1 MGSMTAAE
9 RRVARALLASYPAAG
24 LDSAGSLAAT
34 AQTSA
39 ATVVRLVQKLG
50 FDGFPG
56 FQTTLRAELSS
67 RRVGP
72 IDRAAVAPPGDAR
85 EKILHDLSQAL
96 SDLAATVSATVPPTE
111 FAAAVRLLA
120 DNRRTIWLLGGR
132 ASQPLAVYIA
142 AHLSRFRSG
151 VSVLPRYAGGHDAV
165 LVDANR
171 RTVLVAFD
179 FRRYEQETVEVAA
192 LATERG
198 AKVIVVTDTL
208 MSPATASAE
217 VVLPV
222 AVEVPSPF
230 DSSVGGLVL
239 AEALLEA
246 VLMEMGPTAVERMR
260 RWDQLADRHLIH

>member
-1 MGSMTAAE
+1 M
-9 RRVARALLASYPAAG
+9 
-24 LDSAGSLAAT
+24 
-34 AQTSA
+34 
-39 ATVVRLVQKLG
+39 
-50 FDGFPG
+50 
-56 FQTTLRAELSS
+56 
-67 RRVGP
+67 
-72 IDRAAVAPPGDAR
+72 
-85 EKILHDLSQAL
+85 
-96 SDLAATVSATVPPTE
+96 
-111 FAAAVRLLA
+111 
-120 DNRRTIWLLGGR
+120 
-132 ASQPLAVYIA
+132 
-142 AHLSRFRSG
+142 
-151 VSVLPRYAGGHDAV
+151 LPRYAGGHDPV

-260 RWDQLADRHLIH
+260 RWDQLADRHLIP